1 MRFLYTNLSISYDQ
15 TLFFS
20 TLVCKQSKNDPLK
33 HKNIHTKLK
42 LFHLVCFQHKK
53 SRKLRKIYIPKCIF
67 SIWYV
72 KTKKT
77 WQLYKFTT
85 LVLKIT
91 LNS

>member
-1 MRFLYTNLSISYDQ
+1 MNFNFTE
-15 TLFFS
+15 
-20 TLVCKQSKNDPLK
+20 KPLGRG
-33 HKNIHTKLK
+33 NPM
-42 LFHLVCFQHKK
+42 
-53 SRKLRKIYIPKCIF
+53 YIPKCIF

-91 LNS
+91 LNQTTNQHWNAPHGNQHRDNDHTAACSND